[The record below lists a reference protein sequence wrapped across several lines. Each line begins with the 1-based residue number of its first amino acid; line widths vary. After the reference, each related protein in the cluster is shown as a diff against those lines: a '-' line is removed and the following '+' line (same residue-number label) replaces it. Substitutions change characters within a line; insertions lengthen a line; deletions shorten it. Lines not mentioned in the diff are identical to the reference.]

1 MRKWAMWMTVM
12 LLLGVT
18 GAAGAQDAPLRVM
31 ATTSILADVAAQ
43 VAGPYAQV
51 DTLLPPD
58 TDAHVYEPTTN
69 DALRLTEADLLL
81 TVGAGYEAFI
91 QSLLDNAGAD
101 VPVIE
106 ANQGVAILP
115 LGGAEDGTE
124 PGTPLGILGVNLECG
139 AHAHEEHE
147 DEDAVAHD
155 EDEHAAEN
163 CDPHTWMNPLNVIV
177 WAQNIAEALAAADP
191 AHADAYFENAA
202 LYADELQALDAE
214 IAALVA
220 GLPDANR
227 RLVTNHENL
236 QYFATRYGFE
246 TVAVIVPGG
255 SSEAEPDPQALA
267 DVIRIVQAQNVP
279 AIFIEVTAN
288 SAYAETVASDT
299 GAQLV
304 SGLYIEALS
313 EPDGPAPTYLD
324 LMRYN
329 AGVIVNALMLA

>member
-1 MRKWAMWMTVM
+1 MRLRTLLMMGLM
-12 LLLGVT
+12 LFGLAGT
-18 GAAGAQDAPLRVM
+18 TAAQNAPLRVM

-43 VAGPYAQV
+43 VAGAYAQV

-91 QSLLDNAGAD
+91 QRLLDNAGAD
-101 VPVIE
+101 VPVVE
-106 ANQGVAILP
+106 ANRGVAILP
-115 LGGAEDGTE
+115 LGGPADGLE
-124 PGTPLGILGVNLECG
+124 PGMPLGILGVTLECG
-139 AHAHEEHE
+139 AHEHE
-147 DEDAVAHD
+147 DGEGAAS
-155 EDEHAAEN
+155 ETEEHAAEN

-202 LYADELQALDAE
+202 MYADELQTLDAD

-220 GLPDANR
+220 QLPEENR

-236 QYFATRYGFE
+236 GYFAARYGFE

-267 DVIRIVQAQNVP
+267 DVIRVVQAQNVP

-288 SAYAETVASDT
+288 SAYAETVASDA

-329 AGVIVNALMLA
+329 ADVIVNALMPA